1 MNVWWDASLYG
12 LKPID
17 LIVIV
22 GYFAIVMVIGF
33 WVSRQVRTEEDFFL
47 DRYWFPK
54 RTAPLRNDYFPPQA

>member
-33 WVSRQVRTEEDFFL
+33 WVSRQVRTE
-47 DRYWFPK
+47 
-54 RTAPLRNDYFPPQA
+54 